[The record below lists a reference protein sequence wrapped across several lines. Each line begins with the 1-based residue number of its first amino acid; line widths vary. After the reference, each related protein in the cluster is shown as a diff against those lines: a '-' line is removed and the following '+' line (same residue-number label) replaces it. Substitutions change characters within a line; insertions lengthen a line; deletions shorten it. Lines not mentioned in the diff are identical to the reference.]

1 MMKIRDIDDSNLE
14 EVLKVTDFEQ
24 FFDVYFDRYGNYS
37 YNLNKGLYFRFDKSL
52 LPTYECKHQM
62 FWPLISYKLYGTTR
76 LAWLLMKLNDVQVD
90 QMFEPKMPSDKVL
103 YIPPEKIQW
112 IVEDINDYK

>member
-52 LPTYECKHQM
+52 LPTYECKH
-62 FWPLISYKLYGTTR
+62 
-76 LAWLLMKLNDVQVD
+76 
-90 QMFEPKMPSDKVL
+90 
-103 YIPPEKIQW
+103 
-112 IVEDINDYK
+112 